1 MSKPPRNVNSHPRKN
16 IRLVTLLT
24 GAMRVERLGVF
35 SGSAIVP
42 APPNRVQGISRR
54 EWLRVKMTVP
64 DLYLT
69 HRPTAVR

>member
-1 MSKPPRNVNSHPRKN
+1 MSKPPRNVCSHPRKN

-24 GAMRVERLGVF
+24 GAMR
-35 SGSAIVP
+35 IVP
-42 APPNRVQGISRR
+42 APPNKVQGISRR

-69 HRPTAVR
+69 HRAHRPTAVR